1 MMTKTLIPLLA
12 IGLAS
17 AACAPTPTPGEA
29 GTRAERTCFNADQ
42 VQNFRA
48 GRMGQL
54 YVRALGG
61 DVYELESSGGCT
73 SLDFAQRLAILP
85 DGAGLAG
92 GRVCTLDSVR
102 LAVPGTSSS
111 TEVCRARVMRR
122 LTEEEVAALP
132 SRQRP

>member
-1 MMTKTLIPLLA
+1 MNRTLIPLLA
-12 IGLAS
+12 LGLTGT
-17 AACAPTPTPGEA
+17 ACAPTPPPGDA
-29 GTRAERTCFNADQ
+29 GIRVERGCFNADQ
-42 VQNFRA
+42 IQNFRA
-48 GRMGQL
+48 GRVGQL

-111 TEVCRARVMRR
+111 TEVCRARVMRK
-122 LTEEEVAALP
+122 LTDEEVAALP